1 MTTKKPS
8 ISHQSAQLKP
18 QGLTLDSFFPY
29 QLTQLQ
35 ATISDCIADIYT
47 GKFDLTRHEWRVL
60 AILGSSIEMSAK
72 QIGLLSNLEKM
83 QASRAIS
90 KMLSEKLLMKT
101 TDVNDKRSALLK
113 LTPRGLSVYQQLV
126 PMVLAREQELLSVL
140 CEDEKQQL
148 IQSMNKLSL
157 QSRSILENQQ
167 K

>member
-1 MTTKKPS
+1 MTTKKPLPTGS
-8 ISHQSAQLKP
+8 STRPIP

-35 ATISDCIADIYT
+35 AVISDCIADIYT

-60 AILGSSIEMSAK
+60 AILGSGIEMSAK

-90 KMLSEKLLMKT
+90 KMLTERLVVKT
-101 TDVNDKRSALLK
+101 TDINDKRSALLK

-126 PMVLAREQELLSVL
+126 PMVLAREEELLSVL
-140 CEDEKQQL
+140 DQDEKQLL
-148 IQSMNKLSL
+148 IQTMNKLSL
-157 QSRSILENQQ
+157 QSQSILNNQ
-167 K
+167 